1 MKEDLVEYQL
11 VAQLYEALLEQCH
24 DLGLVPPGVKRGEVV
39 IYYQTEVGNQA
50 NYHQLFVLPNGALF
64 MSEVSD
70 HAQSIFIV
78 IAESSA
84 GGWRYGGL
92 IIRDPA

>member
-24 DLGLVPPGVKRGEVV
+24 DLGLAPPGVKRGELV
-39 IYYQTEVGNQA
+39 IYYQTELGNQA

-64 MSEVSD
+64 LSEVSA
-70 HAQSIFIV
+70 HTHHVFSH
-78 IAESSA
+78 SLPKC
-84 GGWRYGGL
+84 WRPEAW
-92 IIRDPA
+92 RP

>member
-39 IYYQTEVGNQA
+39 IYYQTELGNQA

-64 MSEVSD
+64 LS
-70 HAQSIFIV
+70 AQ
-78 IAESSA
+78 AKM
-84 GGWRYGGL
+84 GGTSCG
-92 IIRDPA
+92 AVAAAAA

>member
-39 IYYQTEVGNQA
+39 IYYQTELGNQA

-64 MSEVSD
+64 LSEVSA
-70 HAQSIFIV
+70 HAHH
-78 IAESSA
+78 
-84 GGWRYGGL
+84 L
-92 IIRDPA
+92 L